1 VFNLNQSN
9 DLDVLVQR
17 LAELIAEPCG
27 ANAVLAPETI
37 VVQSQGMHHWV
48 SMQIAQRLGVAANIA
63 YPFPDAFARDV
74 FNANMPTRAAERFA
88 PQTMLW
94 SILDL
99 LPSLISDPSF
109 APVHDYL
116 EDDRT
121 GTKAYQLAER
131 LASLYDAYGVYRPEM
146 LLEWTYGDGGRNGH
160 AVWQAALWSKLT
172 EGAESQQPAARRRHF
187 LKQETKPKGLPKRV
201 FVFGI
206 TSLPP
211 FYLQLLEHISTFV
224 DVHVFVQSPCREFW
238 SHARSERAVLKD
250 AIIHGMSAEHFK
262 DRFHHDSGN
271 PLLTSMGR
279 HIQDFSMMLPTGE
292 NAPIIEEETYRSQ
305 DGQSLLD
312 TLRRDVFDFVDG
324 AEASMDARCI
334 ANDDLSLRVH
344 VCHSPMREV
353 QVLHDQL
360 LSILKTN
367 EASPDLAPN
376 DIVVMVPDIEAYAP
390 YIDAVFACAYDDS
403 YYIPFSISDRATTH
417 TNPAASFLLSLFAL
431 PSTRFSSRD
440 LMSILEI
447 PMVRQRFGISE
458 SEFVT
463 AARLVV
469 QSGIRWGF
477 DPEQREAMSG
487 VPSTETGHT
496 WLFGIERLLLG
507 YALPGDGTTLFEGRL
522 PDRDVEGADAV
533 TAGKLAHFAR
543 ALNRYLASLNRPRSV
558 AAWSRYTTDA
568 LHAFLSTDQ
577 ETRAWFDQVQLI
589 VTAIGDESRLAGF
602 DEPVAG
608 SVFAAALTQRLE
620 AAAEHGRYM
629 TRGVTFCSLLP
640 FRGIPFKIVCLL
652 GMNDGDFPRGD
663 HPPAF
668 DLMAAYP
675 RLGDRSRRDDD
686 RYMFL
691 EAMLSAGER
700 LLISY
705 TGRDIRDNSIR
716 PPSPVVSEL
725 IEYID
730 RSFVTGSDGAAKQ
743 VSDAITVAHPLQ
755 PFSASYFDGTN
766 SELFSYSEEY
776 ANAMQGNM
784 QNSYRKGT
792 RFDDPISITEDSP
805 LVSLDAFLRFFA
817 NPSRFY
823 LSTRMNVFAGNDYV
837 DFDENEPFGVGGLER
852 YMLTRDVL
860 AMRETGQ
867 NDEDIF
873 KVARAAG
880 RLPHGVAADAAV
892 ANAIARVDT
901 FLEAHREAT
910 AGRTPISRDIS
921 IHHSEFSVNGVLHD
935 IFEDTFIAARCGRLR
950 DRDLLNA
957 WIRHLIANTGN
968 ATATRLVGLDKND
981 AATSQTFA
989 QLEDRSSASDLLQP
1003 FLEAFQ
1009 TGRAVPLR
1017 VFPATSM
1024 AFAKTLVSSEDV
1036 DKALQKAKTV
1046 WYGNDFGGA
1055 PAECQDAYHKMI
1067 YGETSPLD
1075 ERFMDLSRNL
1085 LLPLAERITTKAKGG
1100 RIKPTAS

>member
-1 VFNLNQSN
+1 
-9 DLDVLVQR
+9 
-17 LAELIAEPCG
+17 
-27 ANAVLAPETI
+27 
-37 VVQSQGMHHWV
+37 
-48 SMQIAQRLGVAANIA
+48 
-63 YPFPDAFARDV
+63 
-74 FNANMPTRAAERFA
+74 
-88 PQTMLW
+88 
-94 SILDL
+94 
-99 LPSLISDPSF
+99 
-109 APVHDYL
+109 
-116 EDDRT
+116 
-121 GTKAYQLAER
+121 
-131 LASLYDAYGVYRPEM
+131 
-146 LLEWTYGDGGRNGH
+146 
-160 AVWQAALWSKLT
+160 
-172 EGAESQQPAARRRHF
+172 
-187 LKQETKPKGLPKRV
+187 
-201 FVFGI
+201 
-206 TSLPP
+206 
-211 FYLQLLEHISTFV
+211 
-224 DVHVFVQSPCREFW
+224 
-238 SHARSERAVLKD
+238 
-250 AIIHGMSAEHFK
+250 
-262 DRFHHDSGN
+262 
-271 PLLTSMGR
+271 
-279 HIQDFSMMLPTGE
+279 
-292 NAPIIEEETYRSQ
+292 
-305 DGQSLLD
+305 
-312 TLRRDVFDFVDG
+312 
-324 AEASMDARCI
+324 
-334 ANDDLSLRVH
+334 
-344 VCHSPMREV
+344 
-353 QVLHDQL
+353 
-360 LSILKTN
+360 
-367 EASPDLAPN
+367 
-376 DIVVMVPDIEAYAP
+376 
-390 YIDAVFACAYDDS
+390 
-403 YYIPFSISDRATTH
+403 
-417 TNPAASFLLSLFAL
+417 
-431 PSTRFSSRD
+431 
-440 LMSILEI
+440 
-447 PMVRQRFGISE
+447 
-458 SEFVT
+458 
-463 AARLVV
+463 
-469 QSGIRWGF
+469 
-477 DPEQREAMSG
+477 
-487 VPSTETGHT
+487 
-496 WLFGIERLLLG
+496 
-507 YALPGDGTTLFEGRL
+507 
-522 PDRDVEGADAV
+522 
-533 TAGKLAHFAR
+533 
-543 ALNRYLASLNRPRSV
+543 
-558 AAWSRYTTDA
+558 
-568 LHAFLSTDQ
+568 
-577 ETRAWFDQVQLI
+577 
-589 VTAIGDESRLAGF
+589 
-602 DEPVAG
+602 
-608 SVFAAALTQRLE
+608 
-620 AAAEHGRYM
+620 
-629 TRGVTFCSLLP
+629 
-640 FRGIPFKIVCLL
+640 
-652 GMNDGDFPRGD
+652 
-663 HPPAF
+663 
-668 DLMAAYP
+668 
-675 RLGDRSRRDDD
+675 
-686 RYMFL
+686 
-691 EAMLSAGER
+691 GER

-910 AGRTPISRDIS
+910 AGRTPVSRDIS

-989 QLEDRSSASDLLQP
+989 PLEDRSSASDLLQP